1 MKKVICIFGASS
13 DKVADEYK
21 EAAFEV
27 GRLIAEKGYS
37 MVFGAGDKG
46 IMGAAARGAHSA
58 DGEIIGVAPELFD
71 QPGILYEN
79 CTELIITPTMHIRK
93 DTMERRS
100 NAFIT
105 LAGGFGTFEELME
118 VLTLKQLGYID
129 APIII
134 LNTLGYYDNIL
145 AMFNKCVD
153 EKFAD
158 ERYLKLF
165 SVAETPEEALSLAEN
180 YVQSDMPLKYKQ

>member
-153 EKFAD
+153 ENFAD